1 MKLTGKALQT
11 AQLLLVV
18 APAFVL
24 FGYNQSGV
32 GGLLSL
38 KDWNAH
44 FPAINTVDAKGAEK
58 NHKST
63 IQGAVV
69 ASFTIGALFGALS
82 CSWAGD
88 ILGRRKVVFIAAFL
102 TLIGEILQCTSFQ
115 LAQFVVG
122 RVILGTG
129 VGALSATVPVW
140 QSECSSTANR
150 GKHVVLDGC
159 FISLGYLLEAWI
171 NLGFFESSFLP
182 IQWRVPLAIPCLF
195 SILLLASTFYFPESP
210 RWLVR
215 KGRND
220 EARASLSA
228 FKQLD
233 PNDPEISTELSGI
246 EFALEESGRGA
257 AKFSDIFTMGPD
269 KLFYRF
275 SLCIFL
281 QFLQQMCGSN
291 LISTYST
298 IIFQQGLNMDAETS
312 RALSGGTLTW
322 KFLSCFVAFFTI
334 DRFGR
339 RKLFMFS
346 GIGMSCCM
354 LALAVASSF
363 PKTNYPAQIASAL
376 FVFLF
381 NFFIPIGFL
390 GANFLYCTEV
400 APSRLRVPM
409 AGISTANHWLWNF
422 VINMVTP
429 VALETIGWKYYLV
442 FMTISFLILP
452 VIYFAYP
459 ETMGRS
465 LEELEMMFV
474 EGDSIR
480 SIVKESLKPLDA
492 GSLLPKHV
500 REKSAEVD
508 EMMLSNGNPSETA
521 TGMPREYN
529 TSKGWKG
536 NKVSCQSLEGDERSI
551 IYISTFSTRN
561 RNSRLTSFSYV
572 AATNSILAIQRY
584 KHEA

>member
-1 MKLTGKALQT
+1 MGLTGKALQL

-18 APAFVL
+18 LPSFVL

-38 KDWNAH
+38 RDWNDH
-44 FPAINTVDAKGAEK
+44 FPAIDTIDATGAEK
-58 NHKST
+58 SHKST
-63 IQGAVV
+63 VQGAVV
-69 ASFTIGALFGALS
+69 ATFTIGALFGALT
-82 CSWAGD
+82 CSWIGD
-88 ILGRRKVVFIAAFL
+88 PFGRRKIIFGAAIL

-122 RVILGTG
+122 RFILGWG

-140 QSECSSTANR
+140 QSECSSSANR

-171 NLGFFESSFLP
+171 NLGFFEQDNKPL
-182 IQWRVPLAIPCLF
+182 QWRIPLAIPTVISLVPMAAVF
-195 SILLLASTFYFPESP
+195 SIPESP
-210 RWLVR
+210 RWLVN
-215 KGRND
+215 KGRVE
-220 EARASLSA
+220 EARASLAA
-228 FKQLD
+228 FKGASQE
-233 PNDPEISTELSGI
+233 DPEVAAEISGI
-246 EFALEESGRGA
+246 ELALEETGRSA
-257 AKFSDIFTMGPD
+257 AKMSDIFTMGKD

-298 IIFQQGLNMDAETS
+298 IIFQQGLGLNSETS
-312 RALSGGTLTW
+312 RILSGGALTW

-346 GIGMSCCM
+346 GAGMAACM

-363 PKTNYPAQIASAL
+363 PKNNHAAQIASAL

-400 APSRLRVPM
+400 APTRLRVSM

-422 VINMVTP
+422 VVNMVTP
-429 VALETIGWKYYLV
+429 VAIETIGWQYYLV
-442 FMTISFLILP
+442 FLIISAIIVP
-452 VIYFAYP
+452 VVYLFYP

-465 LEELEMMFV
+465 LEELEMMFA
-474 EGDSIR
+474 EGSSITA
-480 SIVKESLKPLDA
+480 IVRESRKPLT
-492 GSLLPKHV
+492 GSLMPAGVAGKS
-500 REKSAEVD
+500 EKAD
-508 EMMLSNGNPSETA
+508 EE
-521 TGMPREYN
+521 EY
-529 TSKGWKG
+529 
-536 NKVSCQSLEGDERSI
+536 V
-551 IYISTFSTRN
+551 
-561 RNSRLTSFSYV
+561 
-572 AATNSILAIQRY
+572 
-584 KHEA
+584 